1 MTIKPPKTSLSPDDS
16 DLFRQAVAD
25 TRPLRAASERHI
37 QHPQQKP
44 FPRPNSTGLQISRD
58 DLSGHAHDIAELET
72 NEQLIYL
79 KTGLQRQV
87 LRKLRRGR
95 FPIEDQ
101 LDLHGLSQQLAE
113 ELILDFINHATRSSY
128 KCINIIHG
136 KGMRSENT
144 KPVLKTLCNHL
155 LRRHPAVLAF
165 VSAKPAD
172 GGTGAVCV
180 LLKNEK
186 TSPGI
191 ETSSADHQL

>member
-37 QHPQQKP
+37 QRPQQKP
-44 FPRPNSTGLQISRD
+44 LPRPNSAGLQINRD
-58 DLSGHAHDIAELET
+58 DLSEHAQDIAELET
-72 NEQLIYL
+72 NEQLMYL

-113 ELILDFINHATRSSY
+113 ELILEFINHATCSGY

-136 KGMRSENT
+136 KGLRSKNT

-191 ETSSADHQL
+191 ETASADHQL